1 MRSTAARVMT
11 GLVTAVCAVGVL
23 APAAVADPPPGV
35 VPAAID
41 LVGVGADTTQGFMNR
56 TSNDYDATVTP
67 GQPRLFSWD
76 ATGPSPITT
85 KTGAPFIARPDGS
98 LAGFNALVGTTSSTV
113 DYVRSARQPAVDPSP
128 QPYLFVPFARD
139 AVTWA
144 AKSGGHAP
152 ANLSTNQL
160 RSIYQCTV
168 TNWTQLD
175 PSWINA
181 TIKPV
186 LPQPNSDT
194 RAAFLKAI
202 GGGTPVTP
210 GACVTS
216 GPRNDRGTDPLLN
229 DDDVVFPY
237 SVGVYVDQVYRG
249 HGTGA
254 ESPGLLTLRAVN
266 GIAPV
271 DSLTNSI
278 SPAFAATVYGRMLWH
293 AFRTAEYTA
302 TTARGVAL
310 RRIFGPASGPGWI
323 CGHPAVIT
331 GYGFLTVPNCGT
343 SVYATGISL

>member
-1 MRSTAARVMT
+1 M
-11 GLVTAVCAVGVL
+11 GVL
-23 APAAVADPPPGV
+23 APAAVADPPIGV

-41 LVGVGADTTQGFMNR
+41 LVGVGADTTQGFMNQ
-56 TSNDYDATVTP
+56 TSNDYDATVMP

-76 ATGPSPITT
+76 ATGPSPITP
-85 KTGAPFIARPDGS
+85 KTGSTSIARPDGT
-98 LAGFNALVGTTSSTV
+98 LAGFSALGLYTASTV
-113 DYVRSARQPAVDPSP
+113 DYLRSARQPVTDLNP

-144 AKSGGHAP
+144 AKAGGHAP

-160 RSIYQCTV
+160 RSIYQCTA
-168 TNWTQLD
+168 TTWSQLD
-175 PSWINA
+175 PSWINT

-186 LPQPNSDT
+186 LPQLNSDT

-202 GGGTPVTP
+202 GGGTAVTP

-249 HGTGA
+249 HGTA
-254 ESPGLLTLRAVN
+254 VESPGPLTVRAVN
-266 GIAPV
+266 AIASL
-271 DSLTNSI
+271 DSATNSI
-278 SPAFAATVYGRMLWH
+278 NPAFAATVYGRVLWH
-293 AFRTAEYTA
+293 GFRTAEYTA
-302 TTARGVAL
+302 TTARGIAL
-310 RRIFGPASGPGWI
+310 RKVFGTASSSGWI

-331 GYGFLTVPNCGT
+331 GYGFLTVPTCGT
-343 SVYATGISL
+343 SAYATGISP